1 MARHG
6 VVTAD
11 DVAVRFFWREER
23 QQPGIWAAYK
33 RLGALRWLGLILQDK
48 PFAAMPAVLRVT
60 REGARI
66 ADVGV
71 GPAPLV
77 LSEIQHSLAIVRVT
91 EALLKGHPGAE
102 LTTERELRAQRYRA
116 RQAGERSDGRGR
128 TPDALLRLPKKGA
141 KSETIAIEVDVT
153 RKDRRAIERV
163 ITAYDY
169 ERVDGVWWFVAPGRV
184 ERVRDVVRAMR
195 ADRRIEVRPWPT

>member
-1 MARHG
+1 M
-6 VVTAD
+6 VTAD
-11 DVAVRFFWREER
+11 DVALRFFWREER
-23 QQPGIWAAYK
+23 KQPGIWAAYK

-60 REGARI
+60 KEGARL

-91 EALLKGHPGAE
+91 EMLLKEHPGAE
-102 LTTERELRAQRYRA
+102 LTTERELRVERYRA
-116 RQAGERSDGRGR
+116 RRAGEMSDGRGR
-128 TPDALLRLPKKGA
+128 TPDALLRRPKKGA
-141 KSETIAIEVDVT
+141 KGDTQTIAIEVDT
-153 RKDRRAIERV
+153 SRKDRRAIERI

-169 ERVDGVWWFVAPGRV
+169 ERVDAIWWFVAPARV
-184 ERVRDVVRAMR
+184 DRVRDVVRALR
-195 ADRRIEVRPWPT
+195 AERRFEVRPWPA